1 MIQQIDDP
9 KVYIYGERLVG
20 AASEAKPETF
30 GCVGNTIRCASGIYF
45 DYAAPRAEMI
55 DLLDIAQGLANEC
68 RFARQID
75 RFYSVAEH
83 SIECA
88 NFARERGL
96 HLDTVRNVFCHDF
109 AEAYIGD
116 IPKPLKIM
124 LPELKTIERRIDR
137 AIEERF
143 AEWGLKLDLND
154 PVIKAID
161 WAMLFAERNALF
173 ACGGD
178 RRWDEQ
184 KWAGEDQVE
193 KIEIQPKCLCPE
205 DAVLAFL
212 SMARDLGIP
221 V

>member
-1 MIQQIDDP
+1 VIQALTNP
-9 KVYIYGERLVG
+9 EVRET
-20 AASEAKPETF
+20 ASKETF

-45 DYAAPRAEMI
+45 DYAAPTPDMI
-55 DLLDIAQGLANEC
+55 DIMDIATGLANEC

-83 SIECA
+83 SIACA
-88 NFARERGL
+88 QFAIDHGMHYE
-96 HLDTVRNVFCHDF
+96 TVRNVFCHDF

-124 LPELKTIERRIDR
+124 LPELKQIERRIDR
-137 AIEERF
+137 AIEQRF
-143 AEWGLKLDLND
+143 AEWGLRLDLND

-173 ACGGD
+173 GSEAFVRGGE
-178 RRWDEQ
+178 R
-184 KWAGEDQVE
+184 WAGEDQVE
-193 KIEIQPKCLCPE
+193 RIEIMPKCLCPE

-212 SMARDLGIP
+212 AMAKDLQIP